1 MNAPRDTPLRV
12 LLLEDSRFDA
22 ELLRESLRASYPAAS
37 LEVVD
42 DQPSFVAAIARGGFD
57 LVLSD
62 YELPAY
68 SGAQA
73 LEHVLATCPA
83 VPFIFVSGVIGEDNA
98 VEMLKRG
105 ATDYVSKGR
114 TARLAVVIERALR
127 EVSERDARDRAERQ
141 LREADAMHA
150 RVVDALRDYAVLLL
164 DGDGRV
170 RRMNRAAS
178 DVFGHAPDAVLGR
191 SAAMLFVEEDRARG
205 VFEAELAQAARTGRA
220 NDDRWMLRADGA
232 RIWCEG
238 EVALLADADGM
249 PRGFAKII
257 RDATE
262 RHAAAAALRL
272 AKEDAERANRAKDR
286 FLAVLSHELRTPLA
300 PIAAAAHALE
310 LAATV
315 PEKYRG
321 LLPMIQRNVALEAR
335 LIEDLLDL
343 TAIAAG
349 KVTLRRARV
358 DMHHLVRV
366 VLEMVDEQVR
376 DKSIAITVDLAA
388 ADAWVDADA
397 ARMQQVLWNVVRNA
411 IKFTP
416 AGGSVV
422 MRTASDGRRFVLSC
436 TDSGI
441 GIDGDALPRIFTA
454 FEQADRE
461 VSRRYGG
468 LGLGLAIAR
477 GLVLEHGGTLVA
489 RSDGRG
495 TGATFELT
503 LALAAT
509 SAATPVVETGDAARA
524 ASNDGDGARA
534 TRLLLVEDN
543 LDAGAS
549 MALSLEAIG
558 YRVVHV
564 ATSGAAREAARAS
577 AFDIVVTDL
586 GLPDGNGFDL
596 GRELAGRFPVIA
608 LSGYG
613 MAHDLERSSRNGFSG
628 HLTKPADPAAVHAL
642 VQSVLAEQATRDAR
656 ARATG
661 DDDAATYGG
670 KR

>member
-22 ELLRESLRASYPAAS
+22 ELLRESLRASYPAAT

-42 DQPSFVAAIARGGFD
+42 DEPSFVAAIAEGGFD

-73 LEHVLATCPA
+73 LEHVLATCPS

-114 TARLAVVIERALR
+114 TARLGVVIDRALR

-164 DGDGRV
+164 DADGRI
-170 RRMNRAAS
+170 RRINRAAR
-178 DVFGHAPDAVLGR
+178 DVFGHPPEAVLGQ
-191 SAAMLFVEEDRARG
+191 SAAMLFTEEDRAEG

-238 EVALLADADGM
+238 EVALLADETGT
-249 PRGFAKII
+249 PRGFAKIL

-262 RHAAAAALRL
+262 RHAAAAALRA

-315 PEKYRG
+315 PEKYKG

-376 DKSIAITVDLAA
+376 EKSIAITVDLAA
-388 ADAWVDADA
+388 GDAWVDADA

-422 MRTASDGRRFVLSC
+422 IRTASDDRRFMLSC
-436 TDSGI
+436 TDTGI
-441 GIDGDALPRIFTA
+441 GIDRDALPRIFTA

-461 VSRRYGG
+461 VSQRYGG

-477 GLVLEHGGTLVA
+477 GLVLEHGGALAA

-503 LALAAT
+503 LALAAAT
-509 SAATPVVETGDAARA
+509 STPAVAETPADARA
-524 ASNDGDGARA
+524 AVRDRNAAAAIRI
-534 TRLLLVEDN
+534 LLVEDN
-543 LDAGAS
+543 ADAGAS
-549 MALSLEAIG
+549 MALSLEALG

-564 ATSGAAREAARAS
+564 TTGRDARAVAKAG
-577 AFDIVVTDL
+577 AFDVVVTDL

-613 MAHDLERSSRNGFSG
+613 MARDLERSSRNGFSG

-642 VQSVLAEQATRDAR
+642 VQSVLAARVTR
-656 ARATG
+656 
-661 DDDAATYGG
+661 AAE
-670 KR
+670 RR